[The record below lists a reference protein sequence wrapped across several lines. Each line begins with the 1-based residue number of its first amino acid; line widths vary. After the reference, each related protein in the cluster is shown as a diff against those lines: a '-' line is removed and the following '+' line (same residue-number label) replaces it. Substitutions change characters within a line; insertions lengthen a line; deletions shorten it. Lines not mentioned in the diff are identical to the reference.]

1 MSLECEASLINLKEL
16 TEKENGE
23 VADEKINYE
32 KSKVLLVGCV
42 SIFYND
48 RGYIF
53 IPHANRVL
61 ADYGKIQS

>member
-1 MSLECEASLINLKEL
+1 MKEL
-16 TEKENGE
+16 VKKEKDGE

-48 RGYIF
+48 RELIF
-53 IPHANRVL
+53 IPHANTVL
-61 ADYGKIQS
+61 ADHGKA